1 MTSVKEWIE
10 NGWVDTDDPAGRDLL
25 PTFRLDSRDCTAA
38 AAMEAWREASG
49 PLFDISFRDPDKI
62 ENFRL
67 LLDSHHLGQMVL
79 AYTRSVAQGFRRDRS
94 VVARSAVDHYLVQ
107 IYTAG
112 GFAGVA
118 GTRDMRVEAGDVSV
132 LDMSQTLSTA
142 APDFANVSLVL
153 PRETL
158 APLLK
163 DPDNL
168 HGLVLPRASSLGQ
181 LLGDHLLSL
190 RQAAPRMTEPQA
202 MATRQATAAL
212 IAGCFGPAAAAAAA
226 AGESL
231 RTASLHTIKRYI
243 EGELSSPDL
252 SPDSICRT
260 FGLSRANLYRLFQP
274 LGGVADYIRNRRLDR
289 AFADL
294 ISPALA
300 HRRVTDISYSWGF
313 ESDAAF
319 SRAFRQAFGLT
330 PRDARALRGSLPRHE
345 RDLPGDERYPALR
358 RWIREL
364 RAY

>member
-1 MTSVKEWIE
+1 MVSVPDWIE
-10 NGWVDTDDPAGRDLL
+10 NGWIDTDDPEGNDLL
-25 PTFRLDSRDCTAA
+25 PRFRLDSRTCNAA
-38 AAMEAWREASG
+38 TAMEAWREASG
-49 PLFDISFRDPDKI
+49 PLFDVSFRSQEQID
-62 ENFRL
+62 NFRL
-67 LLDSHHLGQMVL
+67 LLDTHHLGQMVM
-79 AYTRSVAQGFRRDRS
+79 AYTRSVAQRFHRDRS
-94 VVARSAVDHYLVQ
+94 VVAISAVDHYLVQ

-112 GFAGVA
+112 GFTGHA
-118 GTRDMRVEAGDVSV
+118 GTREMCVEAGDVSI
-132 LDMSQTLSTA
+132 LDMSQTMSTEA
-142 APDFANVSLVL
+142 SDFANISLVV

-190 RQAAPRMTEPQA
+190 RQAAPQMTEAQA

-231 RTASLHTIKRYI
+231 RSASLYAIKRHI
-243 EGELSSPDL
+243 ERELASPDL
-252 SPDSICRT
+252 TPDTICRA

-294 ISPALA
+294 VSPALA

-330 PRDARALRGSLPRHE
+330 PRDARALRGALPRQE
-345 RDLPGDERYPALR
+345 RDAAEDDRYPPLR
-358 RWIREL
+358 RWIKEL

>member
-1 MTSVKEWIE
+1 MTSVKDWIE
-10 NGWVDTDDPAGRDLL
+10 NGWIDTDDPGGQDLL
-25 PTFRLDSRDCTAA
+25 PRFRLDSRECSAA
-38 AAMEAWREASG
+38 VAMEAWREASG
-49 PLFDISFRDPDKI
+49 PLFDVNFRDQDKVD
-62 ENFRL
+62 NFRL
-67 LLDSHHLGQMVL
+67 LLDSHHLGQMVM
-79 AYTRSVAQGFRRDRS
+79 AYTRSVAQRFHRDRG
-94 VVARSAVDHYLVQ
+94 VVAKSAVDHYLVQ

-112 GFAGVA
+112 GFAGTA
-118 GTRDMRVEAGDVSV
+118 GTREMRVEAGDVSV
-132 LDMSQTLSTA
+132 LDLSQTLSTEA
-142 APDFANVSLVL
+142 SDFANVSLVV

-158 APLLK
+158 APMLK

-190 RQAAPRMTEPQA
+190 RQAAPQMSEPEA
-202 MATRQATAAL
+202 MATRQATGAL

-231 RTASLHTIKRYI
+231 RTASLHTIKRHI
-243 EGELSSPDL
+243 ERELASPDL
-252 SPDSICRT
+252 SPDTICRA

-319 SRAFRQAFGLT
+319 SRAFRHAFGLT
-330 PRDARALRGSLPRHE
+330 PRDARALRGALPRNE
-345 RDLPGDERYPALR
+345 REAGEDERYPALR

>member
-1 MTSVKEWIE
+1 MASVRDWIE
-10 NGWVDTDDPAGRDLL
+10 NGWVDTDDPARDLL
-25 PTFRLDSRDCTAA
+25 PRFRLDSRDCPPGT
-38 AAMEAWREASG
+38 AMEAWREASG
-49 PLFDISFRDPDKI
+49 PLFDISFRNEDAP

-79 AYTRSVAQGFRRDRS
+79 AYTRTVAQRFHRDRGA
-94 VVARSAVDHYLVQ
+94 VARSAVDHYLVQ

-118 GTRDMRVEAGDVSV
+118 GTREIRTEAGDVSI
-132 LDMSQTLSTA
+132 LDMSQTLSTE
-142 APDFANVSLVL
+142 APDFANVSLVV

-158 APLLK
+158 APMLK
-163 DPDNL
+163 DPDSL
-168 HGLVLPRASSLGQ
+168 HGLVLPRTTALGQ

-190 RQAAPRMTEPQA
+190 RQAAPNMTEPDA

-212 IAGCFGPAAAAAAA
+212 IAGAFGPAAAAAAA

-243 EGELSSPDL
+243 ERELASPEL
-252 SPDSICRT
+252 TPDTICRT

-319 SRAFRQAFGLT
+319 SRAFRHAFGLT
-330 PRDARALRGSLPRHE
+330 PRDARAMRSALPRHE
-345 RDLPGDERYPALR
+345 READDDERYPALR